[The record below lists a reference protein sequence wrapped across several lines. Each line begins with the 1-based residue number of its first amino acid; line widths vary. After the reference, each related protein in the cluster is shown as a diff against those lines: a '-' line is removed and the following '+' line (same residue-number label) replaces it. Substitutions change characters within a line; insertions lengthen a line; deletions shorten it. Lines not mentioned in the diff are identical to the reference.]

1 MASDKDIGRELL
13 TVAEQMYADITSQDH
28 LDDDLVRKLREQG
41 EEMERLADQ
50 LE

>member
-1 MASDKDIGRELL
+1 MASDEDIGREILA
-13 TVAEQMYADITSQDH
+13 VAEQMYTDVTSQDH

-41 EEMERLADQ
+41 KEMDRLADQ